1 MDFALTDEQE
11 LLLES
16 VREFCDRYFT
26 DDVVKEMYENGGM
39 PDEIA
44 RGISRRWLWPDGVF
58 LRSTA
63 ESRLTKSRWA

>member
-39 PDEIA
+39 PTRLPRHIA
-44 RGISRRWLWPDGVF
+44 TLA
-58 LRSTA
+58 LA
-63 ESRLTKSRWA
+63 

>member
-1 MDFALTDEQE
+1 MDFAMTDEQE

-26 DDVVKEMYENGGM
+26 EDVIKEMYETGDM

-44 RGISRRWLWPDGVF
+44 Y
-58 LRSTA
+58 
-63 ESRLTKSRWA
+63 

>member
-26 DDVVKEMYENGGM
+26 DDVVKEMYE
-39 PDEIA
+39 
-44 RGISRRWLWPDGVF
+44 S
-58 LRSTA
+58 
-63 ESRLTKSRWA
+63 

>member
-1 MDFALTDEQE
+1 MDFAMTDEQE

-26 DDVVKEMYENGGM
+26 EDVIKEMYETGDM

-44 RGISRRWLWPDGVF
+44 EAYRDAGFGLMGIPRGIRWNS
-58 LRSTA
+58 LRQ
-63 ESRLTKSRWA
+63 

>member
-26 DDVVKEMYENGGM
+26 DDVVKEMYENGGT
-39 PDEIA
+39 PTRSPRHIA
-44 RGISRRWLWPDGVF
+44 TLA
-58 LRSTA
+58 LA
-63 ESRLTKSRWA
+63 